1 MRQPTYHMQRLAP
14 WVRVVL
20 VAYLAC
26 TVVLTMAHQ
35 HHGATATADCGLC
48 TAAHTPALTAPGAAQ
63 PEPVVLNATPIV
75 SPEDRFAETTVRQ
88 ASPSR
93 APPQAS

>member
-1 MRQPTYHMQRLAP
+1 MRQSTYHTQRLNP
-14 WVRVVL
+14 WLRVVL
-20 VAYLAC
+20 VTYLAF
-26 TVVLTMAHQ
+26 TVVLTLAHQ
-35 HHGATATADCGLC
+35 HHGATNSDCGLC
-48 TAAHTPALTAPGAAQ
+48 TAAHTPALMAPGAAQ
-63 PEPVVLNATPIV
+63 PEPVVLNSTPIV

>member
-1 MRQPTYHMQRLAP
+1 MRQMTFHKQRLSP
-14 WVRVVL
+14 WLRL
-20 VAYLAC
+20 ACVAYLVCA
-26 TVVLTMAHQ
+26 VVLTMVHQ
-35 HHGATATADCGLC
+35 HHGATANSECGLC
-48 TAAHTPALTAPGAAQ
+48 TAAHTPALMAPGAAQ
-63 PEPVVLNATPIV
+63 PEPVVLNVTPVV

>member
-1 MRQPTYHMQRLAP
+1 MRLPTYHMQRLAP
-14 WVRVVL
+14 WLRVVL

-26 TVVLTMAHQ
+26 TVVLTLAHQ
-35 HHGATATADCGLC
+35 HHGAANSDCGLC

-63 PEPVVLNATPIV
+63 PEPVVLSATPIL
-75 SPEDRFAETTVRQ
+75 SPEYRFAETTVRQ

-93 APPQAS
+93 APPQS